1 MSDSLFQLI
10 SSSFF
15 CGQSQS
21 ESNET
26 MFQGAAE
33 LQNMDFALL
42 MTLLTGENRELL
54 AENVSLVD
62 ITGTDE
68 IKEEENKD
76 EKEDEKEIKGDV
88 MPDLSLSLLGCAPLR
103 TSSAMISSS
112 SKAESEQDGVLELK
126 SELRSGWK
134 SEEKV
139 DSLRL
144 DKETEGTED
153 APSLLVPE
161 EKGNDDTE
169 ENILNSPFPS
179 KKKEFEKLLGL
190 SPRKVSLIKNGMDS
204 ATAVVER
211 VAITSDKPVVNG
223 QNISKEEAL
232 YLSDKKIK
240 QAGDSSLLEKSSG
253 QAQGESAFRI
263 QMPVYEGSASSTLFS
278 RKEAMMPFEILEK
291 EPSVSR
297 HKVQEEGVLLA
308 GTVSTKQPE
317 FSAAQVALQRGVYL
331 GGDPSECFQTGLSHV
346 LRFLHTRGET
356 RATVVI
362 DPPALG
368 RVDVELVSTQ
378 RGLEAL
384 FRVGNEQL
392 RQTVQEQLPI
402 LKSSF
407 QQQGLIL
414 ADCSVDVRDERGS
427 QHHPQESKGRK
438 FSFGTQEDD
447 VDAVLAFRIDLEQGL
462 LFWMA

>member
-15 CGQSQS
+15 CGQSQP

-42 MTLLTGENRELL
+42 MTLLMGENRELL

-76 EKEDEKEIKGDV
+76 EKEIKGDV

-103 TSSAMISSS
+103 TSSAMISSP

-169 ENILNSPFPS
+169 ENISNSPFPS

-190 SPRKVSLIKNGMDS
+190 SPRKVSLIKNDMDS

-211 VAITSDKPVVNG
+211 VAITSDIPVVNG

-240 QAGDSSLLEKSSG
+240 QAGDFSLLEKSSG
-253 QAQGESAFRI
+253 QAQVESAFRI
-263 QMPVYEGSASSTLFS
+263 QMPDYEGSASSTLFS

-297 HKVQEEGVLLA
+297 HKVQEEGALLA

-317 FSAAQVALQRGVYL
+317 PSATQVALQRGVYL
-331 GGDPSECFQTGLSHV
+331 G
-346 LRFLHTRGET
+346 ET
-356 RATVVI
+356 RATVII

-427 QHHPQESKGRK
+427 QHHPQGSKGRK

-447 VDAVLAFRIDLEQGL
+447 VDAVSAFRIDLEQGL